1 MYIYIYIYLESLSQ
15 IKKKQTNL
23 MTLNFLEF
31 SFISFESLENMQF
44 SLVRTI
50 LSFDYPYF
58 HF

>member
-15 IKKKQTNL
+15 IKKTNKL
-23 MTLNFLEF
+23 DDAFLEF